1 MALNIQGHFC
11 YELLQQIL
19 YRQYDI
25 AAFIIFGI
33 FLTVKVTEIA
43 IDVWEH
49 KEKRKYGY

>member
-19 YRQYDI
+19 YKQYDI
-25 AAFIIFGI
+25 AAVIIFGI
-33 FLTVKVTEIA
+33 FLTVKATEIV
-43 IDVWEH
+43 IDIWEH